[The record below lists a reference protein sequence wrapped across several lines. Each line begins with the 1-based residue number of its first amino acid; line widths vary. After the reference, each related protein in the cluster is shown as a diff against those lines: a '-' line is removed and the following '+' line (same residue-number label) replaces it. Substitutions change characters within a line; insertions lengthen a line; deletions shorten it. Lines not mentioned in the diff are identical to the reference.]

1 MLTSAPPAAPSTGS
15 RSLPYLCRAAA
26 YPLNEVRSIA
36 LGSHDATSPHLALRW
51 LRERT
56 QHITDQLDAAYAR
69 PGLHWLT
76 DEAEHERALA
86 YLTSGT
92 GYQLTLYDES
102 TRYVL
107 LAYPAGATP

>member
-1 MLTSAPPAAPSTGS
+1 MSASPVTPSTGS
-15 RSLPYLCRAAA
+15 PPLSYLRRAAA
-26 YPLNEVRSIA
+26 YPLNEVRPIP
-36 LGSHDATSPHLALRW
+36 LGAHDATSPRLALRW

-76 DEAEHERALA
+76 DEAEHGRALA
-86 YLTSGT
+86 YLTGGT
-92 GYQLTLYDES
+92 GYQLTLHDES

-107 LAYPAGATP
+107 LAYPAGATS